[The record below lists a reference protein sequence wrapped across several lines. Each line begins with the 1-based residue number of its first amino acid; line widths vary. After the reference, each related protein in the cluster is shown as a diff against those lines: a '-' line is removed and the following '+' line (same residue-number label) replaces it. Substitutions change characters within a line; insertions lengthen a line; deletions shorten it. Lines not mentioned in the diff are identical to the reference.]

1 MKFTLYILVGIPLL
15 IIFYLGIIRLIKEFF
30 SNK

>member
-1 MKFTLYILVGIPLL
+1 MKILVFTLVGIPLL

-30 SNK
+30 KK

>member
-15 IIFYLGIIRLIKEFF
+15 IVFYLGIIRLIKDFF
-30 SNK
+30 SK

>member
-30 SNK
+30 KK

>member
-1 MKFTLYILVGIPLL
+1 MKILVLTLVGIPLL

-30 SNK
+30 KK